1 MLTYD
6 TKGIV
11 RALTSHYGLSWQ
23 PIADC
28 TKKLGNRGDHYFLV
42 GMTHSPQELRLVLEH
57 ATIQKF
63 GDISQTVSI

>member
-11 RALTSHYGLSWQ
+11 RVLTSHYGLSWQ
-23 PIADC
+23 PVADC

-42 GMTHSPQELRLVLEH
+42 GMTHSPRELRFVLQH
-57 ATIQKF
+57 VAVKNT
-63 GDISQTVSI
+63 